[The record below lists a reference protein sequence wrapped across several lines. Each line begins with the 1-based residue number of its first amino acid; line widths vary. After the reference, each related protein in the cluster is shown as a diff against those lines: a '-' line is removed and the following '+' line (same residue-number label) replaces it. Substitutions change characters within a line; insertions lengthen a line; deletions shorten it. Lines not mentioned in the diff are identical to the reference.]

1 MTTNLESILNYFT
14 QIRRYHANELNK
26 RLKDINLSPNEISI
40 LILLSNNHFITTS
53 SQLVVLLGV
62 SKGLIS
68 RSIDALVKKELIEC
82 KRDNGDKRVVHLYL
96 TDKADAL
103 SKVLQLEIKKINK
116 EILSDIPE
124 ERIKIMEETII
135 DIANAFKSKN
145 DESDFK

>member
-1 MTTNLESILNYFT
+1 MTTNLESMLNYFT
-14 QIRRYHANELNK
+14 QIRRYYANELNK

-68 RSIDALVKKELIEC
+68 RSIDTLVKKELIEC
-82 KRDNGDKRVVHLYL
+82 KRDGEDKRIVHLYL
-96 TDKADAL
+96 TNKADAL
-103 SKVLQLEIKKINK
+103 SKVLESEIKKINK
-116 EILSDIPE
+116 EILSDIAE

-135 DIANAFKSKN
+135 DIADAFKRKN